1 MGVRVK
7 RYELRAYDRVLAE
20 FAVRTDEFGE
30 VSVHIDEVDLSARR
44 LLPLPLAAQPTSG
57 EALNEWLA
65 SRIIPKNR
73 RFVDQILSQAGVSD
87 RSTFGII
94 DVCLGLSINDAY
106 WVVPQRF
113 SGTWTQY
120 NLYENQLDEALALV
134 AYTGCTTGQRR
145 KAGLSTEWTTDGQYP
160 KAWRRID
167 GKLFLFK
174 AGTEGFANSGMEP
187 YSEYFASQVASALGV
202 SHVSY
207 GLEKWKGRLASL
219 CELMHDKDTSF
230 VPFWT
235 ATRCASFPATL
246 AAAQRVSSAAFERVR
261 DMYLFDALVCNTDRH
276 ANNYGFLRSSETG
289 AIEGFA
295 PLFDHNLA
303 LFPGDMEGDFSSW
316 PQQGAIRRPSGS
328 NLSFDEVAA
337 LVVSERH
344 HEALRAM
351 LDFEFCN
358 HPLYPVPEQRLA
370 ALNAYIAARVRHL
383 IALSP
388 VKTRDLSARL
398 AGAVSPEERLPVES
412 VLL

>member
-1 MGVRVK
+1 MKARER
-7 RYELRAYDRVLAE
+7 RYELRVYDRVLVE
-20 FAVRTDEFGE
+20 FTVRTDDFGE
-30 VSVHIDEVDLSARR
+30 ASVRIDEVDFSARL

-57 EALNEWLA
+57 EALDEWLA
-65 SRIIPKNR
+65 SRVIPKNR
-73 RFVDQILSQAGVSD
+73 RFVDQILSQADVSD

-94 DVCLGLSINDAY
+94 DVCLGLSVNDAY
-106 WVVPQRF
+106 WVVPQGF
-113 SGTWTQY
+113 SGAWAQY

-145 KAGLSTEWTTDGQYP
+145 KTGLSTEWTTDGQYP

-187 YSEYFASQVASALGV
+187 YSEYFASQVAAALGI
-202 SHVSY
+202 SHVAY
-207 GLEKWKGRLASL
+207 GLEKWKGRLASV
-219 CELMHDKDTSF
+219 CELMHDGDTSF

-235 ATRCASFPATL
+235 ATRQASFPATL
-246 AAAQRVSSAAFERVR
+246 AAAQRVSSKAFDCMC
-261 DMYLFDALVCNTDRH
+261 DMHLFDALVCNTDRH

-289 AIEGFA
+289 AVEGFA

-303 LFPGDMEGDFSSW
+303 LFPGDMESDFSSW
-316 PQQGAIRRPSGS
+316 SQQGAVRRPSGS
-328 NLSFDEVAA
+328 NLSFGEVAA
-337 LVVSERH
+337 LVVAERH

-370 ALNAYIAARVRHL
+370 ALNAYIAARVRQL
-383 IALSP
+383 LALHP
-388 VKTRDLSARL
+388 VRPRELSARV
-398 AGAVSPEERLPVES
+398 ANVIPPEERLPIEA
-412 VLL
+412 VLS